1 MADQS
6 EEINSALYDLGEA
19 VSRHSGRKFCA
30 VYARHRNARGRSGAK
45 TGLVGR
51 VRLRLRG
58 EGGDAAA
65 HAYGAEDEVGEG
77 ADQER
82 RIVERGHHVKFGDA

>member
-1 MADQS
+1 M
-6 EEINSALYDLGEA
+6 
-19 VSRHSGRKFCA
+19 
-30 VYARHRNARGRSGAK
+30 RGTGMREDDPESK

-51 VRLRLRG
+51 VRLRLCG

-77 ADQER
+77 ADQSGESLSAG
-82 RIVERGHHVKFGDA
+82 IM